1 MLFVELN
8 VEDNDLCSLIVTG
21 IGIFLVKSTLFKF
34 VFEIEDPA
42 KIKYWLN
49 EYFEIVLNFI
59 WIVPFMCCIIFKGV
73 VKGFYWFWIC

>member
-8 VEDNDLCSLIVTG
+8 VKDNDLCSLIVTG

-34 VFEIEDPA
+34 VFEIEDLV

-49 EYFEIVLNFI
+49 EYFEVGLNSI
-59 WIVPFMCCIIFKGV
+59 WTVPLVCCIIFEKI
-73 VKGFYWFWIC
+73 VKGFNWFWIC